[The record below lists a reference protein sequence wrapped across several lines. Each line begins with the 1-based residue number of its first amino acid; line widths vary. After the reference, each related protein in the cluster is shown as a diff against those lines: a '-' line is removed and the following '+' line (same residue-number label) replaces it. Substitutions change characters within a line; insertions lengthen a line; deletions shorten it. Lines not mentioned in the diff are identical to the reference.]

1 MAARRKRQTDPPLLV
16 VEISLGS
23 SARDHDVAVE
33 FLGRP
38 VRLVRIG
45 TDGDLR
51 VAEELVRRWG
61 VLADAVAVNG
71 ATEAQATGALD
82 VDAAVAIRRLMSAA
96 PDGSVTD
103 GRRLHEVL
111 QEWSV
116 RWVQNE
122 MPGYFSNARTVVLGP
137 DHARTVGVLREFT
150 DNIDLHDPGAR
161 DGVGQL
167 DPRPLLGA
175 GRPRPDLAAAP
186 GERGRPRGHR
196 AAGPARQ
203 PGLARTLPA
212 GQRRRRGGV
221 PRARHVRA

>member
-71 ATEAQATGALD
+71 ATEALATGALD
-82 VDAAVAIRRLMSAA
+82 V
-96 PDGSVTD
+96 
-103 GRRLHEVL
+103 
-111 QEWSV
+111 
-116 RWVQNE
+116 
-122 MPGYFSNARTVVLGP
+122 
-137 DHARTVGVLREFT
+137 
-150 DNIDLHDPGAR
+150 
-161 DGVGQL
+161 
-167 DPRPLLGA
+167 
-175 GRPRPDLAAAP
+175 
-186 GERGRPRGHR
+186 
-196 AAGPARQ
+196 
-203 PGLARTLPA
+203 
-212 GQRRRRGGV
+212 RRRPWRSDS
-221 PRARHVRA
+221 